1 MPVVDLVVSLFA
13 AFAVV
18 AATDAE
24 GDIFIEGVEERAEDE
39 EEDEE

>member
-1 MPVVDLVVSLFA
+1 MPVVVLVLSLFA

-24 GDIFIEGVEERAEDE
+24 GDIFIEGVEERAEE
-39 EEDEE
+39 EEEEE